1 MASGGKRVGAGRPK
15 GSPNKGTEL
24 GRKTIFQS
32 TSVSGKP
39 EEIAHLKALAEKHG
53 KTVSRLV
60 LDWALSQTL

>member
-1 MASGGKRVGAGRPK
+1 MSRPVGSK
-15 GSPNKGTEL
+15 NKKPAQ

-39 EEIAHLKALAEKHG
+39 EEIAHLKALAEKNG

-60 LDWALSQTL
+60 LDWALAQSV